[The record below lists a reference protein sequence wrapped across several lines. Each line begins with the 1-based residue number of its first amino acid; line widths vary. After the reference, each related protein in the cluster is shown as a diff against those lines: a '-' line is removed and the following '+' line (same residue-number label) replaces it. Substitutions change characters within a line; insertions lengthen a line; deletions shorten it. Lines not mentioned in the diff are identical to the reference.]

1 MYAKHGLQWGFS
13 LKCGLALG
21 SLILSG
27 LAVQD
32 LVLVDLDFV
41 IVALAGVVIALTIC
55 SPQAGTPGVPK
66 GVFAYCGVW
75 AVWIHVGHLL
85 P

>member
-1 MYAKHGLQWGFS
+1 VYAKHGLQWEFS
-13 LKCGLALG
+13 LKCGLAL
-21 SLILSG
+21 SPLILSG
-27 LAVQD
+27 LAVQH
-32 LVLVDLDFV
+32 LVLLDLDFV

-66 GVFAYCGVW
+66 DVFAYCGVW
-75 AVWIHVGHLL
+75 ANWIHVGHLL